1 MCLHTHRKCFEETVQ
16 IIILSELYHI
26 SRKSNFASCF
36 LSVHGK
42 MTYNNWTATEKNC
55 LRHLVTTKAQ
65 ISLRI
70 CQVSSATLL
79 SAFWKSYLDSLRA
92 NLQFSCKPV
101 NTVLL
106 KGSIQEI
113 VWYVFEDREY
123 AFYTFL
129 VISL

>member
-55 LRHLVTTKAQ
+55 LQRLVTTKAQ

-92 NLQFSCKPV
+92 KLQFSCKPV
-101 NTVLL
+101 NTVASKKLFGMYL
-106 KGSIQEI
+106 KIGNMPFIL
-113 VWYVFEDREY
+113 F
-123 AFYTFL
+123 
-129 VISL
+129 